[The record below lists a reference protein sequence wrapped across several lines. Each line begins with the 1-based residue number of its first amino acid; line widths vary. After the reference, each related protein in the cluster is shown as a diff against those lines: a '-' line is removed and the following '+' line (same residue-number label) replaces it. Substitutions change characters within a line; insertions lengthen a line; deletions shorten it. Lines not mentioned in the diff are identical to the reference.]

1 MTGPHLIE
9 AGPRKT
15 IDRVFQER
23 EQDMKNFSKWTAGAV
38 FSAALLGGTAMAQA
52 EIVIASA
59 GPMTG
64 AYAAFGEQLR
74 RGAEQAVK
82 DINAAGGVNGEQ
94 LKLVIGD
101 DACDPKQAVAVAN
114 DLASQGVVFVAGHFC
129 SGSSIPAGDVYAEE
143 GILQISPAST
153 NPAYTEGPAEKGVTT
168 VFRTCGRDDQQGDFA
183 GHWQGKNIAVVHD
196 KSTYGKGLA
205 DLTKQFMNEGG
216 LKEVA
221 YEAITAGD
229 KDFTALITKLKSLN
243 VDAIYFGGYHTEA
256 ALIARQAAEQ
266 GLKAP
271 LLSGDALNTVEYAQL
286 AGPAAD
292 GTRFTNAA
300 EARNL
305 PTAKKAVEEFKAS
318 GYDPEGYTLST
329 YAAVQVWSA
338 AANEAGT
345 TEATKVA
352 DVMRSKRWD
361 TVIGN
366 IGFDEKGDLTEN
378 TYVWF
383 EYKGGN
389 YSQVTN

>member
-1 MTGPHLIE
+1 MARSALSTNILYMTE
-9 AGPRKT
+9 EK
-15 IDRVFQER
+15 R
-23 EQDMKNFSKWTAGAV
+23 EQHMTFTRRLAGAV
-38 FSAALLGGTAMAQA
+38 FTAALLGGSALAQA

-64 AYAAFGEQLR
+64 PYAAFGEQLR

-94 LKLVIGD
+94 LKLAIGD

-114 DLASQGVVFVAGHFC
+114 DLAGQGAVFVAGHFC

-153 NPAYTEGPAEKGVTT
+153 NPAFTEDPAANGITT

-183 GHWQGKNIAVVHD
+183 GKWIAENYKGKNVAIIHD

-205 DLTKQFMNEGG
+205 DLTMKNMNDAG

-221 YEAITAGD
+221 YEAITAGE
-229 KDFTALITKLKSLN
+229 KDFSSLITKLKSLGVN
-243 VDAIYFGGYHTEA
+243 AIYFGGYHTEA
-256 ALIARQAAEQ
+256 ALMARQAKEQ
-266 GLKAP
+266 GLDAP

-305 PTAKKAVEEFKAS
+305 PTAQAVVEEFKAG

-329 YAAVQVWSA
+329 YAAVQVWAA
-338 AANEAGT
+338 AANEAKT
-345 TEATKVA
+345 TEAAKVA
-352 DVMRSKRWD
+352 EVIRSKRWD

-383 EYKGGN
+383 EYKDGN
-389 YSQVTN
+389 YSQVTQ

>member
-143 GILQISPAST
+143 GLHRGPGR
-153 NPAYTEGPAEKGVTT
+153 EGRHHGVPHL
-168 VFRTCGRDDQQGDFA
+168 R
-183 GHWQGKNIAVVHD
+183 
-196 KSTYGKGLA
+196 
-205 DLTKQFMNEGG
+205 
-216 LKEVA
+216 
-221 YEAITAGD
+221 
-229 KDFTALITKLKSLN
+229 
-243 VDAIYFGGYHTEA
+243 
-256 ALIARQAAEQ
+256 
-266 GLKAP
+266 P
-271 LLSGDALNTVEYAQL
+271 
-286 AGPAAD
+286 
-292 GTRFTNAA
+292 
-300 EARNL
+300 
-305 PTAKKAVEEFKAS
+305 
-318 GYDPEGYTLST
+318 
-329 YAAVQVWSA
+329 
-338 AANEAGT
+338 
-345 TEATKVA
+345 
-352 DVMRSKRWD
+352 
-361 TVIGN
+361 
-366 IGFDEKGDLTEN
+366 
-378 TYVWF
+378 
-383 EYKGGN
+383 
-389 YSQVTN
+389 

>member
-1 MTGPHLIE
+1 VDGRRGVQRGAAGRHRHGAGRDRDRFRGPH
-9 AGPRKT
+9 
-15 IDRVFQER
+15 DRR
-23 EQDMKNFSKWTAGAV
+23 
-38 FSAALLGGTAMAQA
+38 
-52 EIVIASA
+52 
-59 GPMTG
+59 
-64 AYAAFGEQLR
+64 LR
-74 RGAEQAVK
+74 RLRRAAPPRRR
-82 DINAAGGVNGEQ
+82 AGG
-94 LKLVIGD
+94 
-101 DACDPKQAVAVAN
+101 
-114 DLASQGVVFVAGHFC
+114 QGHQRGRRRERRAGHFC

-183 GHWQGKNIAVVHD
+183 GHWLAENYKGKNIAVVHD